1 MKISVIIPVYNA
13 ESYIGRCIESV
24 QVQTFG
30 DWQMILVDDGS
41 NDNSLA
47 ICQKYAEIDDRIQV
61 MHQENAGAGA
71 ARNTGLTKALGEYI
85 VFIDS
90 DDYVAEYYFE
100 LLSNNNEDVGFM
112 NVEDVD
118 GNGCIVS

>member
-61 MHQENAGAGA
+61 MHQVRQEIQ
-71 ARNTGLTKALGEYI
+71 GLPRHWESILYSSILMIMWLNITL
-85 VFIDS
+85 S
-90 DDYVAEYYFE
+90 YYQTILRMSF
-100 LLSNNNEDVGFM
+100 LLM
-112 NVEDVD
+112 LKL
-118 GNGCIVS
+118 

>member
-47 ICQKYAEIDDRIQV
+47 ICQKAKRVKMTKYFIAE
-61 MHQENAGAGA
+61 A
-71 ARNTGLTKALGEYI
+71 
-85 VFIDS
+85 
-90 DDYVAEYYFE
+90 
-100 LLSNNNEDVGFM
+100 
-112 NVEDVD
+112 
-118 GNGCIVS
+118 